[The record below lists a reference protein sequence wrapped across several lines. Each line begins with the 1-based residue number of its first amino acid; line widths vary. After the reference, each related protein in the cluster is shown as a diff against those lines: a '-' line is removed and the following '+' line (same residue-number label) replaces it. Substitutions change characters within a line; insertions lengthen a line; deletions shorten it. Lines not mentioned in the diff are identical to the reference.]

1 MADYKKERTPGVPI
15 INVPQTALTTFVRFL
30 TQDEDLNYGGSHVLT
45 YNDTITLN
53 GKEVT
58 FKNSNAGYKQYNL
71 YDVIAGAVSVG
82 FTYEEIDSA
91 LEHTY
96 TVYKKR
102 YNENIGRAE
111 DNGASK
117 QSAYE
122 AAMFIDAYDA
132 VKNKSTEDSVSQY
145 LNQRTQPKLFEKI
158 NTDLPGAQL
167 ITTFKKTEGG
177 DYYGSDY
184 VYTIRYTNPLNGKE
198 YEYPVDVDSFI
209 NDRGEVVEAK
219 YNSWLESQ
227 PLNSFI
233 TQNNN
238 VANNTV
244 VQDKLSEVVLNAL
257 KGNVGSNANA
267 YNTLSQADKDRVIAQ
282 LPDTT
287 NLKAWTQTEDANI
300 FNKIYNGLLETNPDL
315 IDRTTLRNDSKTGL
329 QDVADIISD
338 EQLKIT
344 NRNINNQRQQ
354 LLQQIRNDPE
364 LYQAITSQLRTDN
377 AAGTIAG
384 QRAANAQQLAAKSD
398 EMYDS
403 AASDLYKSLF
413 TGDSTVADTTRAD
426 HIDSQKAALDVDI
439 TNKLTQAAI
448 DAKDSVSVADDL
460 SSWKDTLLAAL
471 GVDEKQYLDAIAE
484 EHAAAD
490 VEKDQLSSTLQTQ
503 LKKQLAENDAALQA
517 ISNQFGI
524 AKDYLKS
531 ALNGEADV
539 TGPVKTVIDKITN
552 PQQFIASFT
561 TEEIP
566 DYQKA
571 EQFTNHQYD
580 DFLNN
585 GTIQSL
591 LSDDMI
597 DSLTKQRTINDL
609 LKDYGLADT
618 LTEEGLRALYSG
630 FAEEANKRSDQ
641 VFNAA
646 QRAYIAAVTAG
657 DTKTSEQLTKLAASA
672 GTGKGNLYAASAL
685 ANQFK
690 QQFGL
695 NNTGRQL
702 ATDFQNQQSKNI
714 TALSGALNEA
724 SKALTG
730 YLNNSADNTRLGLIN
745 IKDIFNQSAGTNRDS
760 YGKIGNA
767 IMGTTQSL
775 RSGNVTSNIQ
785 NYDRLSKLITEY
797 NDANATAASN
807 NVANAVTRDSLTT
820 DATALQ
826 QQALTTNPG
835 IAALKNRA
843 DTNKNSKK

>member
-58 FKNSNAGYKQYNL
+58 FKNSNAGYQQYNL

-96 TVYKKR
+96 TVYKKI
-102 YNENIGRAE
+102 YNEHIVYAE
-111 DNGASK
+111 DKGASK
-117 QSAYE
+117 HIANE

-219 YNSWLESQ
+219 YNSWLETQ

-257 KGNVGSNANA
+257 KGNVGSNVNA
-267 YNTLSQADKDRVIAQ
+267 HNTLSQADKDRIVAQ
-282 LPDTT
+282 TPDTA
-287 NLKAWTQTEDANI
+287 NLKAWTQTKDANI
-300 FNKIYNGLLETNPDL
+300 FNKIYNNLLETNPDI
-315 IDRTTLRNDSKTGL
+315 IDRTALKNDSKTGL

-338 EQLKIT
+338 EQLKTT
-344 NRNINNQRQQ
+344 NRNINNQQQQ

-364 LYQAITSQLRTDN
+364 LYQAITSQLRADS

-384 QRAANAQQLAAKSD
+384 QRAANAQQLNSQADAT
-398 EMYDS
+398 YDS
-403 AASDLYKSLF
+403 SAADLYKSLF
-413 TGDSTVADTTRAD
+413 TGDSTVADSTRVGYMD
-426 HIDSQKAALDVDI
+426 NQKSALDVDI
-439 TNKLTQAAI
+439 TNKLTQAAK
-448 DAKDSVSVADDL
+448 DAKDGALTTADL
-460 SSWKDTLLAAL
+460 ETWRDTILAAL
-471 GVDEKQYLDAIAE
+471 GVDEEQYLNAIKE
-484 EHAAAD
+484 EHKAAD
-490 VEKDQLSSTLQTQ
+490 VEAAQLSSSLQTQ

-539 TGPVKTVIDKITN
+539 TGSVQTVIDKITN
-552 PQQFIASFT
+552 PEQFIASFT

-571 EQFTNHQYD
+571 EQFTNKQYE
-580 DFLNN
+580 DFLNS

-591 LSDDMI
+591 LSNETI
-597 DSLTKQRTINDL
+597 DSLTKKRTIDDL
-609 LKDYGLADT
+609 LKEYGLSDT
-618 LTEEGLRALYSG
+618 LTEEGLRALYSD

-657 DTKTSEQLTKLAASA
+657 DAKTTEQLTKLAASA
-672 GTGKGNLYAASAL
+672 GTNKGNLYAASAL

-690 QQFGL
+690 QQFSL

-714 TALSGALNEA
+714 TTLSGALNDA
-724 SKALTG
+724 SKAHTG
-730 YLNNSADNTRLGLIN
+730 YLNTSPDGTRAGLI
-745 IKDIFNQSAGTNRDS
+745 DIQQQFNKNAANNKGVFGS
-760 YGKIGNA
+760 IGNA
-767 IMGTTQSL
+767 VMGTTQGL
-775 RSGNVTSNIQ
+775 NNNVIQSNID
-785 NYDRLSKLITEY
+785 NYDRLVQLITEY
-797 NDANATAASN
+797 NDTNATAASN
-807 NVANAVTRDSLTT
+807 NVANDVTRDSLKT
-820 DATALQ
+820 DATAAQ
-826 QQALTTNPG
+826 KQALATNPA
-835 IAALKNRA
+835 IAGLKNQA
-843 DTNKNSKK
+843 NKK